1 MCTSYAKRVE
11 VKIII
16 AVKYDQTKMVLI
28 DLMHII
34 VDKINQRL
42 YMFTEY
48 NESSHSSSTL
58 PQQDQPQIG
67 IMTTDI
73 EDIW

>member
-73 EDIW
+73 EDI